1 MCIRDSPKPAQKIIE
16 ASAEERNAVEAAKY
30 GVKVSTLRPDLRDAN
45 REREAAIPFH
55 GFVPTSRPSA
65 LPRLQLEQQERE
77 EHRKVPCPSVEDVR
91 RRLAD
96 VSERVDYRTTAATV
110 RREELLVR
118 KQREQEEAKL
128 AQQESNLHD
137 DRAYQQ
143 WRQKEEDDAERD
155 RQLRIKERKLE
166 AMISDAEARRA
177 KQKQQEE
184 NRKEVEKLKIE
195 AEVVSQVQAKEQL
208 KEKRRLKRQAIEQR
222 ETIAVQVQEA
232 KKKEQ
237 VKRVEVATAVK
248 QEKREINLHI
258 AMETELERERK
269 AHMILEIKKAQKEAA
284 ELRKEAML
292 ERQRENREGV
302 VGESTLGN
310 LGATAITMLHKLTVA
325 ELRVLQGRLQEE
337 NAQLVEEKRIRI
349 LATRQT
355 EKETVQAMER
365 DVAHR
370 REQVRSEKERQRQM
384 KKDRADRI
392 KEEQRSSEEKKLFD
406 LQRRLED
413 KRVSKKALDDKHK
426 EEERRRAI
434 ASHLLEADGNAV
446 ERKKIADLERALGN
460 TVVANQNAGLQTRK
474 VHRAIS
480 ASEATR
486 RDTNINH
493 TRTKLNS
500 ARQFSDQ
507 IARDQRDA
515 LNDERHSELLMQRKV
530 LESMKQERAQRR
542 R

>member
-1 MCIRDSPKPAQKIIE
+1 
-16 ASAEERNAVEAAKY
+16 
-30 GVKVSTLRPDLRDAN
+30 
-45 REREAAIPFH
+45 
-55 GFVPTSRPSA
+55 
-65 LPRLQLEQQERE
+65 
-77 EHRKVPCPSVEDVR
+77 
-91 RRLAD
+91 
-96 VSERVDYRTTAATV
+96 
-110 RREELLVR
+110 
-118 KQREQEEAKL
+118 
-128 AQQESNLHD
+128 
-137 DRAYQQ
+137 
-143 WRQKEEDDAERD
+143 
-155 RQLRIKERKLE
+155 
-166 AMISDAEARRA
+166 
-177 KQKQQEE
+177 
-184 NRKEVEKLKIE
+184 
-195 AEVVSQVQAKEQL
+195 
-208 KEKRRLKRQAIEQR
+208 
-222 ETIAVQVQEA
+222 
-232 KKKEQ
+232 
-237 VKRVEVATAVK
+237 
-248 QEKREINLHI
+248 
-258 AMETELERERK
+258 
-269 AHMILEIKKAQKEAA
+269 
-284 ELRKEAML
+284 
-292 ERQRENREGV
+292 
-302 VGESTLGN
+302 
-310 LGATAITMLHKLTVA
+310 MLHKLTVA

-507 IARDQRDA
+507 IAREQRDA